1 MTERLIALSRA
12 PRLDDLGP
20 AGARPQFHIGAVAER
35 TQLSHATLRHWDEAG
50 VVSPAGRTDGGFRLY
65 SEADIQRILVVRRMK
80 PLGFTL
86 EQMRQIIDSFDTIFS
101 PDATAAQR
109 QAARSAMEECCLEAQ
124 GSLERIRKHLF
135 YAEEFVQLLTELIDT
150 ATPEA

>member
-1 MTERLIALSRA
+1 MTQQLDALTRA

-20 AGARPQFHIGAVAER
+20 DGSRPRFHIGAVAER

-86 EQMRQIIDSFDTIFS
+86 EQMRQIIDSFDTSFS
-101 PDATAAQR
+101 PDATAQARAAAQSAMKECCR
-109 QAARSAMEECCLEAQ
+109 QAAEGR
-124 GSLERIRKHLF
+124 ERIRKHLR
-135 YAEEFVQLLTELIDT
+135 YADELVLLLTELIET
-150 ATPEA
+150 TSR